1 LISADSCGVKVTITG
16 AQHDCDNRSYATAE
30 PAIVSMC
37 EQLGQPP
44 NRPASGKLML
54 RIPPN
59 VHARAL
65 RSAELAGTRLN
76 RWAAKVLDEASMK

>member
-1 LISADSCGVKVTITG
+1 
-16 AQHDCDNRSYATAE
+16 
-30 PAIVSMC
+30 MC

-54 RIPPN
+54 RIPPDG
-59 VHARAL
+59 HARAL

-76 RWAAKVLDEASMK
+76 QWAAKVLDEASTK